1 MSRPPHSQRPS
12 AGRLVWLGGCIVGA
26 VALALGLGGE
36 VASVGAAPPTPA
48 GRAPTAQPYRGPAP
62 DLGAGLR
69 AAPPPAPPSPTVRP
83 TEAVFPATL
92 TPTPRPPPTAT
103 PTPLPPSPTA
113 VVALVAAPPPPAE
126 PVPPPQPTAAAERPA
141 PAEAPAVR
149 PRVPSNALPF
159 TPRPPPTRSYVAG
172 LPDEPGAA
180 GWLAE
185 SLLWLGIPS
194 RTQYDGTPYQAA
206 NCGPSALG
214 MILEAYGLWMPT
226 SELRAMANTLQG
238 TYGANDGIALDYLA
252 EIARRANLKPFGLYG
267 ERGYRRWTVEEVR
280 EVVSRGYPVIALTV
294 YRLLPWSGGYGGNVN
309 HYIVIS
315 GLVGD
320 DFLYNDSAF
329 GGGGGRGLVITA
341 EELERAW
348 AQADIPR
355 HAVAFGLGEAGYS
368 LLGLDPARFG
378 RGAGAAHLLAA
389 SVLAPTEGSA
399 PAAVAAGSAAPAD
412 PADPAAAAREALLR
426 GGPLGPALLDAPPG
440 SRTTTASFAPSAVMP
455 AAPPSPPLE
464 DDTPPADGAGAL
476 LRVLLVLVAVGGL
489 YGLLL
494 VQAALARLRR
504 LAERLQARAG
514 RGWRPGVRAGDAPDP
529 RLLWHD
535 KNIG

>member
-1 MSRPPHSQRPS
+1 
-12 AGRLVWLGGCIVGA
+12 
-26 VALALGLGGE
+26 
-36 VASVGAAPPTPA
+36 
-48 GRAPTAQPYRGPAP
+48 
-62 DLGAGLR
+62 
-69 AAPPPAPPSPTVRP
+69 
-83 TEAVFPATL
+83 
-92 TPTPRPPPTAT
+92 
-103 PTPLPPSPTA
+103 
-113 VVALVAAPPPPAE
+113 
-126 PVPPPQPTAAAERPA
+126 
-141 PAEAPAVR
+141 
-149 PRVPSNALPF
+149 
-159 TPRPPPTRSYVAG
+159 VAG
-172 LPDEPGAA
+172 LPEEPGAA

-238 TYGANDGIALDYLA
+238 TYGTNDGIALDYLA

-329 GGGGGRGLVITA
+329 GGSGGRGLVITA

-355 HAVAFGLGEAGYS
+355 HAVAFGMGEAGYS

-389 SVLAPTEGSA
+389 GVLAPTEGSA
-399 PAAVAAGSAAPAD
+399 PAAVAAGRAA

-426 GGPLGPALLDAPPG
+426 SGPLGPALLDAPLG
-440 SRTTTASFAPSAVMP
+440 SRTATASFVPTTAQPP
-455 AAPPSPPLE
+455 ANAPPSPVL
-464 DDTPPADGAGAL
+464 DDDLPPPADSAGAAA
-476 LRVLLVLVAVGGL
+476 RVLLVLAAVGGL

-494 VQAALARLRR
+494 VQAALARLRQR
-504 LAERLQARAG
+504 LAGPQ
-514 RGWRPGVRAGDAPDP
+514 
-529 RLLWHD
+529 
-535 KNIG
+535 